1 MDNNYLS
8 LSDRLTKLDNNFIS
22 AVNLRTIED
31 LSTLGLFYDKNNLI
45 FHNGERYSLKP
56 KECDGFKMD
65 EHVYEVYGTLDKFDD
80 DEMNINS
87 VIVKEITKSNGTLY
101 TLSRNDCEWLGIEF
115 SSGLQ
120 LLPKSLDWKY
130 VDVDFDEND
139 LSTTQSLEG
148 DGKIHYVLLKING
161 FKSYPN
167 SNILTP
173 SGKIIDENRLENSLV
188 IRNNIPLI
196 SSNHKIGDSNST
208 LLRKIVK
215 VGKNKYTNSNI
226 LTDDNELYV
235 LVRISLRYR
244 FNNDYGID
252 RDYLKNISPKD
263 FFSVEWDEFG
273 AMTLNEYNKKIEFER
288 IERERRIA
296 IEEEKIRKKRE
307 KEELLRK
314 EAIKAK
320 EEIMKKKKKQF
331 NDYISSISSSISSIS
346 PNRIYREMNSDI
358 LGVNSRI
365 SDLDNISDNIIKVF
379 DDTER
384 LINTCISDIDA
395 MSDRISRKIS
405 RYEDKFKYKLWV

>member
-65 EHVYEVYGTLDKFDD
+65 EQVYEVYGTLDKFDD

-288 IERERRIA
+288 YERERRIA
-296 IEEEKIRKKRE
+296 IEEEKIKKRRE

-365 SDLDNISDNIIKVF
+365 SDLDKISDNIIKAF

-384 LINTCISDIDA
+384 LINTCISDIDI
-395 MSDRISRKIS
+395 MSDKIS
-405 RYEDKFKYKLWV
+405 RYGDKYKLLII

>member
-226 LTDDNELYV
+226 LTDNNELYV

-296 IEEEKIRKKRE
+296 IEEEKIKKRRE
-307 KEELLRK
+307 TEELLRK

-365 SDLDNISDNIIKVF
+365 SDLDKISDNIIKVF

-384 LINTCISDIDA
+384 LINTCISDIDI
-395 MSDRISRKIS
+395 MSDKIS
-405 RYEDKFKYKLWV
+405 RYGDKYKLFEII

>member
-196 SSNHKIGDSNST
+196 SSNHKIGDSNYT

-226 LTDDNELYV
+226 LTDNNELYV

-288 IERERRIA
+288 YERERRIA
-296 IEEEKIRKKRE
+296 IEEEKIKKRRE
-307 KEELLRK
+307 TEELLRK

-365 SDLDNISDNIIKVF
+365 SDLDKISDNIIKVF

-384 LINTCISDIDA
+384 LINTCISDIDI
-395 MSDRISRKIS
+395 MSD
-405 RYEDKFKYKLWV
+405 KYKLLII

>member
-1 MDNNYLS
+1 MDNNYLT

-22 AVNLRTIED
+22 AVNLRTIDD
-31 LSTLGLFYDKNNLI
+31 LSALGLFYDKNNLI
-45 FHNGERYSLKP
+45 FHTGERYSLKP

-65 EHVYEVYGTLDKFDD
+65 EHVYEVYGTIDKFDD

-173 SGKIIDENRLENSLV
+173 SGKIIDENRLENSLL

-196 SSNHKIGDSNST
+196 SSN
-208 LLRKIVK
+208 R
-215 VGKNKYTNSNI
+215 
-226 LTDDNELYV
+226 
-235 LVRISLRYR
+235 R
-244 FNNDYGID
+244 F
-252 RDYLKNISPKD
+252 
-263 FFSVEWDEFG
+263 
-273 AMTLNEYNKKIEFER
+273 
-288 IERERRIA
+288 
-296 IEEEKIRKKRE
+296 
-307 KEELLRK
+307 
-314 EAIKAK
+314 
-320 EEIMKKKKKQF
+320 
-331 NDYISSISSSISSIS
+331 
-346 PNRIYREMNSDI
+346 
-358 LGVNSRI
+358 
-365 SDLDNISDNIIKVF
+365 
-379 DDTER
+379 
-384 LINTCISDIDA
+384 
-395 MSDRISRKIS
+395 
-405 RYEDKFKYKLWV
+405 

>member
-226 LTDDNELYV
+226 LTDNNELYV

-288 IERERRIA
+288 YERERRIA
-296 IEEEKIRKKRE
+296 IEEEKIKKRRE
-307 KEELLRK
+307 TEELLRK

-346 PNRIYREMNSDI
+346 PNRIYCEMNSDI

-365 SDLDNISDNIIKVF
+365 SDLDKISDNIIKVF

-384 LINTCISDIDA
+384 LINTCISDIDI
-395 MSDRISRKIS
+395 MSD
-405 RYEDKFKYKLWV
+405 KYKLLII

>member
-226 LTDDNELYV
+226 LTDNNELYV

-288 IERERRIA
+288 YERERRIA

-346 PNRIYREMNSDI
+346 PNRIYCEMNSDI

-365 SDLDNISDNIIKVF
+365 SDLDKISDNIIKVF

-384 LINTCISDIDA
+384 LINTCISDIDI
-395 MSDRISRKIS
+395 MSD
-405 RYEDKFKYKLWV
+405 KYKLLII

>member
-173 SGKIIDENRLENSLV
+173 RGKIIDENRLENSLV

-235 LVRISLRYR
+235 LVRISLRNR
-244 FNNDYGID
+244 FFNNDYGID

-296 IEEEKIRKKRE
+296 IEEEKIKKRRE

-365 SDLDNISDNIIKVF
+365 SDLDKISDNIIKVF

-384 LINTCISDIDA
+384 LINTCISDIDI
-395 MSDRISRKIS
+395 MSDKIS
-405 RYEDKFKYKLWV
+405 RYGDKYKLLIR

>member
-226 LTDDNELYV
+226 LTDNNELYV

-296 IEEEKIRKKRE
+296 IEEEKIKKRRE
-307 KEELLRK
+307 TEELLRK

-358 LGVNSRI
+358 LGVNSKI
-365 SDLDNISDNIIKVF
+365 SDLDKISDNIIKVF

-384 LINTCISDIDA
+384 LINTCISDIDI
-395 MSDRISRKIS
+395 MSDKIS
-405 RYEDKFKYKLWV
+405 RYGDKYKLLIR

>member
-226 LTDDNELYV
+226 LTDNNELYV

-365 SDLDNISDNIIKVF
+365 SDLDKISDNIIKAF

-384 LINTCISDIDA
+384 LINTCISDIDII
-395 MSDRISRKIS
+395 SDKIS
-405 RYEDKFKYKLWV
+405 RYGDKYKLLII

>member
-1 MDNNYLS
+1 MDNNYLT
-8 LSDRLTKLDNNFIS
+8 LSDRLTKLDNSFIS
-22 AVNLRTIED
+22 AVNLRTIGNLNGFEP
-31 LSTLGLFYDKNNLI
+31 FYSKDNLI

-56 KECDGFKMD
+56 RECDGFKMD
-65 EHVYEVYGTLDKFDD
+65 EHVYEVYGTIDNFDD

-87 VIVKEITKSNGTLY
+87 VIVKEVTKSNGTLY

-148 DGKIHYVLLKING
+148 DGKMHYVLLKING
-161 FKSYPN
+161 FKLYPN
-167 SNILTP
+167 SNVLTP
-173 SGKIIDENRLENSLV
+173 NGRIIDEKRLENSLL
-188 IRNNIPLI
+188 IKNNIPLI
-196 SSNHKIGDSNST
+196 SSSKKIENSDST
-208 LLRKIVK
+208 LLRKIVR
-215 VGKNKYTNSNI
+215 VDNNKYRNSNI
-226 LTDDNELYV
+226 LTNDNELYV
-235 LVRISLRYR
+235 LVRLSKPKYNETIG
-244 FNNDYGID
+244 YGID
-252 RDYLKNISPKD
+252 RDYLKNVSPKD
-263 FFSVEWDEFG
+263 FFSIEWDEFG
-273 AMTLNEYNKKIEFER
+273 AMTLDEYNKKIESER

-320 EEIMKKKKKQF
+320 EEITKKKRKQLY
-331 NDYISSISSSISSIS
+331 DYISSISSSISSIS
-346 PNRIYREMNSDI
+346 PNRIYRDMNSDI

-365 SDLDNISDNIIKVF
+365 SDLDSISDNIIKVF

-384 LINTCISDIDA
+384 LINTCISDIDI
-395 MSDRISRKIS
+395 ISYKIS
-405 RYEDKFKYKLWV
+405 RYGNINRLF

>member
-1 MDNNYLS
+1 MDNNYLT
-8 LSDRLTKLDNNFIS
+8 LSDRLTKLDNSFIS
-22 AVNLRTIED
+22 AVNLRTIGNLNGFEP
-31 LSTLGLFYDKNNLI
+31 FYSKDNLI

-56 KECDGFKMD
+56 RECDGFKMD
-65 EHVYEVYGTLDKFDD
+65 EHVYEVYGTIDNFDD

-87 VIVKEITKSNGTLY
+87 VIVKEVTESNGTLY

-120 LLPKSLDWKY
+120 LLPKSLNWKY

-161 FKSYPN
+161 FKLYPN
-167 SNILTP
+167 SNVLTP
-173 SGKIIDENRLENSLV
+173 NGRIIDEKRLENSLL
-188 IRNNIPLI
+188 IKNNIPLI
-196 SSNHKIGDSNST
+196 SSSKKIENSDST
-208 LLRKIVK
+208 LLRKIVR
-215 VGKNKYTNSNI
+215 VDNNKYRNSNI

-235 LVRISLRYR
+235 LVRLSKPKYNETIG
-244 FNNDYGID
+244 YGID
-252 RDYLKNISPKD
+252 RDYLKNVSPKD
-263 FFSVEWDEFG
+263 FFSIEWDEFG
-273 AMTLNEYNKKIEFER
+273 AMTLDEYNKKIESER

-320 EEIMKKKKKQF
+320 EEITKKKRKQLY
-331 NDYISSISSSISSIS
+331 DYISSISSSISSIS
-346 PNRIYREMNSDI
+346 PNRIYCEMNSDI

-365 SDLDNISDNIIKVF
+365 SDLDKISDNIIKVF

-384 LINTCISDIDA
+384 LINTCISDIDI
-395 MSDRISRKIS
+395 MSDKIS
-405 RYEDKFKYKLWV
+405 RYGDKFNYKLWM

>member
-80 DEMNINS
+80 NEMNINS

-226 LTDDNELYV
+226 LTDNNELYV

-288 IERERRIA
+288 YERERRIA
-296 IEEEKIRKKRE
+296 IEEEKIKKRRE
-307 KEELLRK
+307 TEELLRK

-346 PNRIYREMNSDI
+346 PNRIYCEMNSDI

-365 SDLDNISDNIIKVF
+365 SDLDKISDNIIKVF

-384 LINTCISDIDA
+384 LINTCISDIDI
-395 MSDRISRKIS
+395 MSD
-405 RYEDKFKYKLWV
+405 KYKLLII

>member
-1 MDNNYLS
+1 MDNNYLT
-8 LSDRLTKLDNNFIS
+8 LSDRLTKLDNSFIS
-22 AVNLRTIED
+22 AVNLRTIGNLNGFEP
-31 LSTLGLFYDKNNLI
+31 FYSKDNLI

-56 KECDGFKMD
+56 RECDGFKMD
-65 EHVYEVYGTLDKFDD
+65 EHVYEVYGTIDNFDD

-87 VIVKEITKSNGTLY
+87 VIVKEVTKSNGTLY

-161 FKSYPN
+161 FKLYPN
-167 SNILTP
+167 SNVLTP
-173 SGKIIDENRLENSLV
+173 NGRIIDEKRLENSLL
-188 IRNNIPLI
+188 IKNNIPLI
-196 SSNHKIGDSNST
+196 SSSKKIENSDST
-208 LLRKIVK
+208 LLRKIVR
-215 VGKNKYTNSNI
+215 VDNNKYRNSNI

-235 LVRISLRYR
+235 LVRLSKPKYNETIG
-244 FNNDYGID
+244 YGID
-252 RDYLKNISPKD
+252 RDYLKNVSPKD
-263 FFSVEWDEFG
+263 FFSIEWDEFG
-273 AMTLNEYNKKIEFER
+273 AMTLDEYNKKIESER

-320 EEIMKKKKKQF
+320 EEITKKKRKQLY
-331 NDYISSISSSISSIS
+331 DYISSISSSISSIS
-346 PNRIYREMNSDI
+346 PNRIYCEMNSDI

-365 SDLDNISDNIIKVF
+365 SDLDKISDNIIKVF

-384 LINTCISDIDA
+384 LINTCISDIDI
-395 MSDRISRKIS
+395 MSDKIS
-405 RYEDKFKYKLWV
+405 RYGDKFNYKLWM

>member
-1 MDNNYLS
+1 MDNNYLT

-22 AVNLRTIED
+22 AVNLKTIED

-65 EHVYEVYGTLDKFDD
+65 EHVYEVYGTIDKFDD

-226 LTDDNELYV
+226 LTDNNELYV

-288 IERERRIA
+288 YERERRIA

-365 SDLDNISDNIIKVF
+365 SDLDKISDNIIKVF

-384 LINTCISDIDA
+384 LINTCISDIDI
-395 MSDRISRKIS
+395 MSDKIS
-405 RYEDKFKYKLWV
+405 RYGDKYKLLIR

>member
-288 IERERRIA
+288 YERERRIA
-296 IEEEKIRKKRE
+296 IEEEKIKKRRE
-307 KEELLRK
+307 TEELLRK

-365 SDLDNISDNIIKVF
+365 SNLDKISDNIIKAF

-384 LINTCISDIDA
+384 LINTCISDIDI
-395 MSDRISRKIS
+395 MSDKIS
-405 RYEDKFKYKLWV
+405 RYGDKYKLLII

>member
-1 MDNNYLS
+1 MDNNNLT

-31 LSTLGLFYDKNNLI
+31 LNALGLFYNKNNLM

-65 EHVYEVYGTLDKFDD
+65 EHVYEVYGTIDKFDD

-87 VIVKEITKSNGTLY
+87 VIVKEITESNGTLY

-226 LTDDNELYV
+226 LTDNNELYV

-288 IERERRIA
+288 YERERRIA
-296 IEEEKIRKKRE
+296 IEEEKIKKRRE
-307 KEELLRK
+307 TEELLRK

-365 SDLDNISDNIIKVF
+365 SDLDKISDNIIKVF

-384 LINTCISDIDA
+384 LINTCISDIDI
-395 MSDRISRKIS
+395 MSD
-405 RYEDKFKYKLWV
+405 KYKLLII

>member
-87 VIVKEITKSNGTLY
+87 VIVKEITESNGTLY

-288 IERERRIA
+288 YERERRIA
-296 IEEEKIRKKRE
+296 IEEEKIKKRRE
-307 KEELLRK
+307 TEELLRK

-365 SDLDNISDNIIKVF
+365 SDLDKISDNIIKVF

-384 LINTCISDIDA
+384 LINTCISDIDI
-395 MSDRISRKIS
+395 MSDKIS
-405 RYEDKFKYKLWV
+405 RYGDKYKLLIR

>member
-226 LTDDNELYV
+226 LTDNNELYV

-288 IERERRIA
+288 YERERRIA
-296 IEEEKIRKKRE
+296 IEEEKIKKRRE
-307 KEELLRK
+307 TEELLRK

-365 SDLDNISDNIIKVF
+365 SDLDKISDNIIKVF

-384 LINTCISDIDA
+384 LINTCISDIDI
-395 MSDRISRKIS
+395 MSD
-405 RYEDKFKYKLWV
+405 KYKLLII

>member
-226 LTDDNELYV
+226 LTDNNELYV

-331 NDYISSISSSISSIS
+331 NDYISSISSSISLIS

-365 SDLDNISDNIIKVF
+365 SDLDKISDNIIKAF

-384 LINTCISDIDA
+384 LINTCISDIDII
-395 MSDRISRKIS
+395 SDKIS
-405 RYEDKFKYKLWV
+405 RYGDKYKLLII

>member
-1 MDNNYLS
+1 MDNNYLT
-8 LSDRLTKLDNNFIS
+8 LSDRLTKLDNSFIS
-22 AVNLRTIED
+22 AVNLRTIGNLNGFEP
-31 LSTLGLFYDKNNLI
+31 FYSNDNLI

-56 KECDGFKMD
+56 RECDGFKMD
-65 EHVYEVYGTLDKFDD
+65 EHVYEVYGTIDNFDD

-87 VIVKEITKSNGTLY
+87 VIVKEVTKSNGTLY

-161 FKSYPN
+161 FKLYPN
-167 SNILTP
+167 SNVLTP
-173 SGKIIDENRLENSLV
+173 NGRIIDEKRLENSLL
-188 IRNNIPLI
+188 IKNNIPLI
-196 SSNHKIGDSNST
+196 SSSKKIENSDST
-208 LLRKIVK
+208 LLRKIVR
-215 VGKNKYTNSNI
+215 VDNNKYRNSNI

-235 LVRISLRYR
+235 LVRLSKPKYNETIG
-244 FNNDYGID
+244 YGID
-252 RDYLKNISPKD
+252 RDYLKNVSPKD
-263 FFSVEWDEFG
+263 FFSIEWDEFG
-273 AMTLNEYNKKIEFER
+273 AMTLDEYNKKIESER

-320 EEIMKKKKKQF
+320 EEITKKKRKQLY
-331 NDYISSISSSISSIS
+331 DYISSISSSISSIS
-346 PNRIYREMNSDI
+346 PNRIYCEMNSDI

-365 SDLDNISDNIIKVF
+365 SDLDKISDNIIKVF

-384 LINTCISDIDA
+384 LINTCISDIDII
-395 MSDRISRKIS
+395 SYRISRYGNIN
-405 RYEDKFKYKLWV
+405 KLL

>member
-1 MDNNYLS
+1 MDNNYLT
-8 LSDRLTKLDNNFIS
+8 LSDRLIKLDNSFIS
-22 AVNLRTIED
+22 AVNLRTIGNLNGFEP
-31 LSTLGLFYDKNNLI
+31 FYSKDNLI

-56 KECDGFKMD
+56 RECDGFKMD
-65 EHVYEVYGTLDKFDD
+65 EHVYEVYGTIDNFDD

-87 VIVKEITKSNGTLY
+87 VIVKEVTESNGTLY

-120 LLPKSLDWKY
+120 LLPTSLDWKY
-130 VDVDFDEND
+130 VDVDFDEKD

-161 FKSYPN
+161 FKLYPN
-167 SNILTP
+167 SNVLTP
-173 SGKIIDENRLENSLV
+173 NGRIIDEKRLENSLL
-188 IRNNIPLI
+188 IKNNIPLI
-196 SSNHKIGDSNST
+196 SSSKKIENSDST
-208 LLRKIVK
+208 LLRKIVR
-215 VGKNKYTNSNI
+215 VDNNKYRNSNI

-235 LVRISLRYR
+235 LVRLSKPKYNETIG
-244 FNNDYGID
+244 YGID
-252 RDYLKNISPKD
+252 RDYLKNVSPKD
-263 FFSVEWDEFG
+263 FFSIEWDEFG
-273 AMTLNEYNKKIEFER
+273 AMTLDEYNKKIESER

-320 EEIMKKKKKQF
+320 EEITKKKRKQLY
-331 NDYISSISSSISSIS
+331 DYISSISSSISSIS
-346 PNRIYREMNSDI
+346 PNRIYCEMNSDI

-365 SDLDNISDNIIKVF
+365 SDLDKISDNIIKVF

-384 LINTCISDIDA
+384 LINTCISDIDI
-395 MSDRISRKIS
+395 MSDKIS
-405 RYEDKFKYKLWV
+405 RYGDKFNYKLWM

>member
-1 MDNNYLS
+1 MDNNYLT
-8 LSDRLTKLDNNFIS
+8 LSDRLTKLDNSFIS
-22 AVNLRTIED
+22 AVNLRTIGNLNGFEP
-31 LSTLGLFYDKNNLI
+31 FYSKDNLI

-56 KECDGFKMD
+56 RECDGFKMD
-65 EHVYEVYGTLDKFDD
+65 EHVYEVYGTIDNFDD

-87 VIVKEITKSNGTLY
+87 VIVKEVTESNGTLY

-161 FKSYPN
+161 FKLYPN
-167 SNILTP
+167 SNVLTP
-173 SGKIIDENRLENSLV
+173 NGRIIDEKRLENSLL
-188 IRNNIPLI
+188 IKNNIPLI
-196 SSNHKIGDSNST
+196 SSSKKIENSDST
-208 LLRKIVK
+208 LLRKIVR
-215 VGKNKYTNSNI
+215 VDNNKYRNSNI

-235 LVRISLRYR
+235 LVRLSKPKYNETIG
-244 FNNDYGID
+244 YGID
-252 RDYLKNISPKD
+252 RDYLKNVSPKD
-263 FFSVEWDEFG
+263 FFSIEWDEFG
-273 AMTLNEYNKKIEFER
+273 AMTLDEYNKKIESER

-320 EEIMKKKKKQF
+320 EEIMKKKRKQLY
-331 NDYISSISSSISSIS
+331 DYISSISSSISSIS
-346 PNRIYREMNSDI
+346 PNRIYCEMNSDI

-365 SDLDNISDNIIKVF
+365 SDLDKISDNIIKVF

-384 LINTCISDIDA
+384 LINTCISDIDI
-395 MSDRISRKIS
+395 MSDKIS
-405 RYEDKFKYKLWV
+405 RYGDKFNYKLWM

>member
-65 EHVYEVYGTLDKFDD
+65 EHVYEVYGTIDKFDD

-87 VIVKEITKSNGTLY
+87 VIVKEITESNGTLY

-288 IERERRIA
+288 YERERRIA
-296 IEEEKIRKKRE
+296 IEEEKIKKRRE
-307 KEELLRK
+307 TEELLRK

-365 SDLDNISDNIIKVF
+365 SDLDKISDNIIKVF

-384 LINTCISDIDA
+384 LINTCISDIDII
-395 MSDRISRKIS
+395 SDKIS
-405 RYEDKFKYKLWV
+405 RYGDKFKYKLWM

>member
-288 IERERRIA
+288 YERERRIA
-296 IEEEKIRKKRE
+296 IEEEKIKKRRE
-307 KEELLRK
+307 TEELLRK

-365 SDLDNISDNIIKVF
+365 SDLDKISDNIIKVF

-384 LINTCISDIDA
+384 LINTCISDIDI
-395 MSDRISRKIS
+395 MSDKIS
-405 RYEDKFKYKLWV
+405 RYGDKYKLLIR

>member
-65 EHVYEVYGTLDKFDD
+65 EHVYEVYGTLDKFDN

-173 SGKIIDENRLENSLV
+173 RGKIIDENRLENSLV

-288 IERERRIA
+288 YERERRIA
-296 IEEEKIRKKRE
+296 IEEEKIKKRRE
-307 KEELLRK
+307 TEELLRK

-320 EEIMKKKKKQF
+320 EEIMKKRKKQF

-365 SDLDNISDNIIKVF
+365 SDLDKISDNIIKVF

-384 LINTCISDIDA
+384 LINTCISDIDI
-395 MSDRISRKIS
+395 MSDKIS
-405 RYEDKFKYKLWV
+405 RYGDKYKLLIR

>member
-1 MDNNYLS
+1 MDNNYLT
-8 LSDRLTKLDNNFIS
+8 LSDRLTKLDNSFIS
-22 AVNLRTIED
+22 AVNLRTIGNLNGFEP
-31 LSTLGLFYDKNNLI
+31 FYSKDNLI

-56 KECDGFKMD
+56 RECDGFKMD
-65 EHVYEVYGTLDKFDD
+65 EHVYEVYGTIDNFDD

-87 VIVKEITKSNGTLY
+87 VIVKEVTKSNGTLY

-161 FKSYPN
+161 FKLYPN
-167 SNILTP
+167 SNVLTP
-173 SGKIIDENRLENSLV
+173 NGRIIDEKRLENSLL
-188 IRNNIPLI
+188 IKNNIPLI
-196 SSNHKIGDSNST
+196 SSSKKIENSDST
-208 LLRKIVK
+208 LLRKIVR
-215 VGKNKYTNSNI
+215 VDNNKYRNSNI

-235 LVRISLRYR
+235 LVRLSKPKYNETIG
-244 FNNDYGID
+244 YGID
-252 RDYLKNISPKD
+252 RDYLKNVSPKD
-263 FFSVEWDEFG
+263 FFSIEWDEFG
-273 AMTLNEYNKKIEFER
+273 AMTLDEYNKKIESER

-320 EEIMKKKKKQF
+320 EEITKKKRKQLY
-331 NDYISSISSSISSIS
+331 DYISSISSSISSIS
-346 PNRIYREMNSDI
+346 PNRIYCEMNSDI

-365 SDLDNISDNIIKVF
+365 SDLDKISDNIIKVF

-384 LINTCISDIDA
+384 LINTCISDIDII
-395 MSDRISRKIS
+395 SYRISRYGNIN
-405 RYEDKFKYKLWV
+405 KLL

>member
-1 MDNNYLS
+1 MDNNYLT
-8 LSDRLTKLDNNFIS
+8 LSDRLTKLDNSFIS
-22 AVNLRTIED
+22 AVNLRTIGNLNGFEP
-31 LSTLGLFYDKNNLI
+31 FYSKDNLI

-56 KECDGFKMD
+56 RECDGFKMD
-65 EHVYEVYGTLDKFDD
+65 EHVYEVYGTIDNFDD

-87 VIVKEITKSNGTLY
+87 VIVKEVTESNGTLY

-161 FKSYPN
+161 FKLYPN
-167 SNILTP
+167 SNVLTP
-173 SGKIIDENRLENSLV
+173 NGRIIDEKRLENSLL
-188 IRNNIPLI
+188 IKNNIPLI
-196 SSNHKIGDSNST
+196 SSSKKIENSDST
-208 LLRKIVK
+208 LLRKIVR
-215 VGKNKYTNSNI
+215 VDNNKYRNSNI

-235 LVRISLRYR
+235 LVRLSKPKYNETIG
-244 FNNDYGID
+244 YGID
-252 RDYLKNISPKD
+252 RDYLKNVSPKD
-263 FFSVEWDEFG
+263 FFSIEWDEFG
-273 AMTLNEYNKKIEFER
+273 AMTLDEYNKKIESER

-296 IEEEKIRKKRE
+296 IEEEKLKKKRE

-320 EEIMKKKKKQF
+320 EEITKKKKKQLY
-331 NDYISSISSSISSIS
+331 DYISSISSSISSIS
-346 PNRIYREMNSDI
+346 PNRIYCEMNSDI

-365 SDLDNISDNIIKVF
+365 SDLDKISDNIIKVF

-384 LINTCISDIDA
+384 LINTCISDIDI
-395 MSDRISRKIS
+395 MSDKIS
-405 RYEDKFKYKLWV
+405 RYGDKFNYKLWM

>member
-1 MDNNYLS
+1 MDNNYLT
-8 LSDRLTKLDNNFIS
+8 LSDRLTKLDNSFIS
-22 AVNLRTIED
+22 AVNLRTIGNLNGFEP
-31 LSTLGLFYDKNNLI
+31 FYSKDNLI

-56 KECDGFKMD
+56 RECDGFKMD
-65 EHVYEVYGTLDKFDD
+65 EHVYEVYGTIDNFDD

-87 VIVKEITKSNGTLY
+87 VIVKEVTKSNGTLY

-161 FKSYPN
+161 FKLYPN
-167 SNILTP
+167 SNVLTP
-173 SGKIIDENRLENSLV
+173 NGRIIDEKRLENSLL
-188 IRNNIPLI
+188 IKNNIPLI
-196 SSNHKIGDSNST
+196 SSSKKIENSDST
-208 LLRKIVK
+208 LLRKIVR
-215 VGKNKYTNSNI
+215 VDNNKYRNSNI
-226 LTDDNELYV
+226 LTNDNELYV
-235 LVRISLRYR
+235 LVRLSKPKYNETIG
-244 FNNDYGID
+244 YGID
-252 RDYLKNISPKD
+252 RDYLKNVSPKD
-263 FFSVEWDEFG
+263 FFSIEWDEFG
-273 AMTLNEYNKKIEFER
+273 AMTLDEYNKKIESER

-320 EEIMKKKKKQF
+320 EEITKKKRKQLY
-331 NDYISSISSSISSIS
+331 DYISSISSSISSIS
-346 PNRIYREMNSDI
+346 PNRIYRDMNSDI

-365 SDLDNISDNIIKVF
+365 SDLDSISDNIIKVF

-384 LINTCISDIDA
+384 LINTCISDIDI
-395 MSDRISRKIS
+395 ISYKIS
-405 RYEDKFKYKLWV
+405 RYGNINRLF

>member
-80 DEMNINS
+80 NEMNINS

-226 LTDDNELYV
+226 LTDNNELYV

-263 FFSVEWDEFG
+263 FFSIEWDEFG

-288 IERERRIA
+288 YERERRIA
-296 IEEEKIRKKRE
+296 IEEEKIKKRRE
-307 KEELLRK
+307 TEELLRK

-365 SDLDNISDNIIKVF
+365 SDLDKISDNIIKVF

-384 LINTCISDIDA
+384 LINTCISDIDI
-395 MSDRISRKIS
+395 MSD
-405 RYEDKFKYKLWV
+405 KYKLLII

>member
-1 MDNNYLS
+1 MDNNYLT
-8 LSDRLTKLDNNFIS
+8 LSDRLTKLDNSFIS
-22 AVNLRTIED
+22 AVNLRTIGNLNGFEP
-31 LSTLGLFYDKNNLI
+31 FYSKDNLI

-56 KECDGFKMD
+56 RECDGFKMD
-65 EHVYEVYGTLDKFDD
+65 EHVYEVYGTIDNFDD

-87 VIVKEITKSNGTLY
+87 VIVKEVTESNGTLY

-130 VDVDFDEND
+130 VDVDVDEND

-161 FKSYPN
+161 FKLYPN
-167 SNILTP
+167 SNVLTP
-173 SGKIIDENRLENSLV
+173 NGRIIDEKRLENSLL
-188 IRNNIPLI
+188 IKNNIPLI
-196 SSNHKIGDSNST
+196 SSSKKIENSDST
-208 LLRKIVK
+208 LLRKIVR
-215 VGKNKYTNSNI
+215 VDNNKYRNSNI

-235 LVRISLRYR
+235 LVRLSKPKYNETIG
-244 FNNDYGID
+244 YGID
-252 RDYLKNISPKD
+252 RDYLKNVSPKD
-263 FFSVEWDEFG
+263 FFSIEWDEFG
-273 AMTLNEYNKKIEFER
+273 AMTLDEYNKKIESER

-320 EEIMKKKKKQF
+320 EEITKKKRKQLY
-331 NDYISSISSSISSIS
+331 DYISSISSSISSIS
-346 PNRIYREMNSDI
+346 PNRIYCEMNSDI

-365 SDLDNISDNIIKVF
+365 SDLDKISDNIIKVF

-384 LINTCISDIDA
+384 LINTCISDIDI
-395 MSDRISRKIS
+395 MSDKIS
-405 RYEDKFKYKLWV
+405 RYGDKFNYKLWM

>member
-65 EHVYEVYGTLDKFDD
+65 EQVYEVYGTLDKFDD

-226 LTDDNELYV
+226 LTDNNELYV
-235 LVRISLRYR
+235 LVSISLRYG
-244 FNNDYGID
+244 FYNDYGID

-296 IEEEKIRKKRE
+296 IEEEKIKKRRE
-307 KEELLRK
+307 TEELLRK

-365 SDLDNISDNIIKVF
+365 SDLDKISDNIIKAF

-384 LINTCISDIDA
+384 LINTCISDIDI
-395 MSDRISRKIS
+395 MSDKIS
-405 RYEDKFKYKLWV
+405 RYGDKYKLLII

>member
-226 LTDDNELYV
+226 LTDNNELYV

-244 FNNDYGID
+244 FNNGYGID

-331 NDYISSISSSISSIS
+331 NDYISSISSSISLIS

-365 SDLDNISDNIIKVF
+365 SDLDKISDNIIKAF

-384 LINTCISDIDA
+384 LINTCISDIDII
-395 MSDRISRKIS
+395 SDKIS
-405 RYEDKFKYKLWV
+405 RYGDKYKLLII

>member
-87 VIVKEITKSNGTLY
+87 VIVKEITESNGTLY

-173 SGKIIDENRLENSLV
+173 SGKIIDENRLENSLL

-215 VGKNKYTNSNI
+215 VGENKYTNSNI

-235 LVRISLRYR
+235 LVRISKNKY
-244 FNNDYGID
+244 NETYGYGGID

-288 IERERRIA
+288 YERERRIA
-296 IEEEKIRKKRE
+296 IEEEKVKKIRE
-307 KEELLRK
+307 TEELLRK

-320 EEIMKKKKKQF
+320 EEIMKKRKKRF

-365 SDLDNISDNIIKVF
+365 SDLDKISDNIIKVF

-384 LINTCISDIDA
+384 LINTCISDIDII
-395 MSDRISRKIS
+395 SDKIS
-405 RYEDKFKYKLWV
+405 RYGDKYKLLII

>member
-1 MDNNYLS
+1 MDNNNLT

-22 AVNLRTIED
+22 AVNLRTIEN
-31 LSTLGLFYDKNNLI
+31 LNALGLFYNKNNLK

-65 EHVYEVYGTLDKFDD
+65 DHVYEVYGTIDKFDD

-87 VIVKEITKSNGTLY
+87 VIVKEITESNGTLY

-167 SNILTP
+167 SNVLTP
-173 SGKIIDENRLENSLV
+173 NGKVIDENRLESSLI
-188 IRNNIPLI
+188 IRNNLPLI
-196 SSNHKIGDSNST
+196 SSNKKIEDSNSAQ
-208 LLRKIVK
+208 LRKIVR
-215 VGKNKYTNSNI
+215 VCENKYTNSNI

-235 LVRISLRYR
+235 LVRMSKYSYK
-244 FNNDYGID
+244 DSDGYGID

-263 FFSVEWDEFG
+263 FFSIEWDEFG
-273 AMTLNEYNKKIEFER
+273 AMTLDEYNKKIEFEKL
-288 IERERRIA
+288 ERERRIA

-314 EAIKAK
+314 EAMKAK
-320 EEIMKKKKKQF
+320 EEFMKKKKKNL
-331 NDYISSISSSISSIS
+331 NDYLSSISASISSIS
-346 PNRIYREMNSDI
+346 PNRIYCDINSDI

-405 RYEDKFKYKLWV
+405 RYGDINKLF

>member
-87 VIVKEITKSNGTLY
+87 VIVKEVTESNGTLY

-215 VGKNKYTNSNI
+215 LGKNKYTNSNI

-288 IERERRIA
+288 YERERRIA
-296 IEEEKIRKKRE
+296 IEEEKIKKRRE
-307 KEELLRK
+307 TEELLRK

-365 SDLDNISDNIIKVF
+365 SDLDKISDNIIKVF

-395 MSDRISRKIS
+395 MSDRISR
-405 RYEDKFKYKLWV
+405 YGDKYKLLII

>member
-65 EHVYEVYGTLDKFDD
+65 EHVYEVYGTIDKFDD

-226 LTDDNELYV
+226 LTDNNELYV

-288 IERERRIA
+288 YERERRIA
-296 IEEEKIRKKRE
+296 IEEEKIKKRRE
-307 KEELLRK
+307 TEELLRK

-365 SDLDNISDNIIKVF
+365 SDLDKISDNIIKVF

-384 LINTCISDIDA
+384 LINTCISDIDI
-395 MSDRISRKIS
+395 MSD
-405 RYEDKFKYKLWV
+405 KYKLLII

>member
-226 LTDDNELYV
+226 LTDNNELYV

-296 IEEEKIRKKRE
+296 IEEEKIKKRRE
-307 KEELLRK
+307 TEELLRK

-365 SDLDNISDNIIKVF
+365 SDLDKISDNIIKVF

-384 LINTCISDIDA
+384 LINTCISDIDI
-395 MSDRISRKIS
+395 MSDKIS
-405 RYEDKFKYKLWV
+405 RYGDKYKLLII

>member
-1 MDNNYLS
+1 MDNNYLT

-31 LSTLGLFYDKNNLI
+31 LNALGLFYDKNNLI

-65 EHVYEVYGTLDKFDD
+65 EHVYEVYGTIDKFDD

-173 SGKIIDENRLENSLV
+173 SGKIIDENRLENSLL

-196 SSNHKIGDSNST
+196 SSNMKIGDSNST

-215 VGKNKYTNSNI
+215 VGENKYTNSNI

-235 LVRISLRYR
+235 LVSISPRYR
-244 FNNDYGID
+244 FNKGYGID

-307 KEELLRK
+307 KEELLRN

-320 EEIMKKKKKQF
+320 EEIMKKKKKRF

-346 PNRIYREMNSDI
+346 PNRIYCEMNSDI

-365 SDLDNISDNIIKVF
+365 SDLDNISDNIIKVI